1 MPSRKSLST
10 SSDPRAQRYRALY
23 PFAGLVVAVICVG
36 AGVALFLVR
45 ASGQSDWEG
54 TFIGVHVR
62 VNTQAP
68 GIVCF
73 LLAALVVYLSRP
85 KRT

>member
-1 MPSRKSLST
+1 MPSPKQLSN

-23 PFAGLVVAVICVG
+23 PFAGLAVAVICMG

-54 TFIGVHVR
+54 TFIGIHFGGEE
-62 VNTQAP
+62 P
-68 GIVCF
+68 GRC
-73 LLAALVVYLSRP
+73 S
-85 KRT
+85 